1 MKTCSRCKT
10 EKPLADFNKGSSSK
24 DGYQRWCRVCCKE
37 SNAENYLNG
46 NRAVAVRAANDKAI
60 ERNLAYLKEYL
71 LSHPCVDCGETDI
84 VVLEFD
90 HLHDKVKEVTSM
102 AYMGLSLAKIQAEI
116 DKCEVRCA
124 NDHRRITVKRRKE
137 KNLMLL

>member
-1 MKTCSRCKT
+1 
-10 EKPLADFNKGSSSK
+10 
-24 DGYQRWCRVCCKE
+24 
-37 SNAENYLNG
+37 
-46 NRAVAVRAANDKAI
+46 
-60 ERNLAYLKEYL
+60 
-71 LSHPCVDCGETDI
+71 
-84 VVLEFD
+84 
-90 HLHDKVKEVTSM
+90 M